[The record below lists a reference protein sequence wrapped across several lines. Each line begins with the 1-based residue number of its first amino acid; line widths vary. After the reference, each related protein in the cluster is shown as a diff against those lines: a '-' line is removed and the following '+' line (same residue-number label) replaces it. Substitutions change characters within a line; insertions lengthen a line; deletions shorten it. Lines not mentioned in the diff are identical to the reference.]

1 MNKRFLKALG
11 FDLFVLWPAIYFS
24 VAGSGKAQF
33 MGENIV
39 QFLGVVSLI
48 VGLLL
53 FAMSGRLSAKTAES
67 DTYKGTTKAHRVYSV
82 VSTLVETMIIAS
94 MGWYWSAAGFLVC
107 GVALYS
113 IISYVEKIRNG
124 KAES

>member
-11 FDLFVLWPAIYFS
+11 FDLFVLWPAIYFA

-39 QFLGVVSLI
+39 SFLGVASLI

-53 FAMSGRLSAKTAES
+53 FTMSGRLPAKIAES

-82 VSTLVETMIIAS
+82 ASTLAETMIVAS
-94 MGWYWSAAGFLVC
+94 MGWYWSAAGFLVS
-107 GVALYS
+107 GVVLSS
-113 IISYVEKIRNG
+113 IIADVEKIRSG
-124 KAES
+124 KVAE